1 MDARRGLRYTVV
13 SLGAVALGG
22 GLALLAS
29 GRAWTTVHV
38 DRPAPLPDLSVG
50 LTGRTLQAAVP
61 GLAVVALAGVVALL
75 ATRGVARRIVGVVIA
90 LAGVALAVAAGEAG
104 AVSSEQARRLV
115 ADTRTGTVLDPT
127 APLRLVS
134 QHVWPVLAIV
144 GAVLVVAGG
153 VLAASGRT
161 AGGGLGRRYE
171 APTTTPDPPASG
183 ESDLALWQ
191 RLDRGDDPT
200 ARTQS

>member
-1 MDARRGLRYTVV
+1 MDARLRYAVA
-13 SLGAVALGG
+13 SLCAVALGG

-29 GRAWTTVHV
+29 GRAWVTVLV

-75 ATRGVARRIVGVVIA
+75 ATRGVARRIVGAVVA
-90 LAGVALAVAAGEAG
+90 LAGVALAVAAAG
-104 AVSSEQARRLV
+104 SGSVSSGEARRLV

-127 APLRLVS
+127 APLGLVS
-134 QHVWPVLAIV
+134 HHVWPVLAIV
-144 GAVLVVAGG
+144 GAVLIVAGG
-153 VLAASGRT
+153 LLAALGRT
-161 AGGGLGRRYE
+161 AGAGLGRRYE
-171 APTTTPDPPASG
+171 APTTATGSSASG

>member
-1 MDARRGLRYTVV
+1 MDARRDLRHMVV
-13 SLGAVALGG
+13 SVGAVALGG

-29 GRAWTTVHV
+29 GRTWVTVHV
-38 DRPAPLPDLSVG
+38 DRPAPLPDFSVG

-75 ATRGVARRIVGVVIA
+75 ATRGVARRIVGAVIA
-90 LAGVALAVAAGEAG
+90 GAGVALAIAAAGAG
-104 AVSSEQARRLV
+104 MVSSGEARRLV
-115 ADTRTGTVLDPT
+115 ADTRTGTVLDPA

-153 VLAASGRT
+153 VLAALGWT
-161 AGGGLGRRYE
+161 ASAGLGRRYE
-171 APTTTPDPPASG
+171 APTTATGPPPSG

>member
-1 MDARRGLRYTVV
+1 
-13 SLGAVALGG
+13 
-22 GLALLAS
+22 
-29 GRAWTTVHV
+29 VHV

-75 ATRGVARRIVGVVIA
+75 ATRGVARRIVGAVIA
-90 LAGVALAVAAGEAG
+90 LAGVALALAAGEAG
-104 AVSSEQARRLV
+104 SVSSDEARRLL
-115 ADTRTGTVLDPT
+115 ADTRTGMVLDPT
-127 APLRLVS
+127 APVRLAS

-153 VLAASGRT
+153 VLAASGWT

-171 APTTTPDPPASG
+171 APTTATAPPASG

>member
-13 SLGAVALGG
+13 SLAAVALGG

-29 GRAWTTVHV
+29 GRAWVTVHV

-61 GLAVVALAGVVALL
+61 GLAVVALAGVVGLL
-75 ATRGVARRIVGVVIA
+75 ATRGLARRIVGAVIV
-90 LAGVALAVAAGEAG
+90 LAGVALAIAASGAG
-104 AVSSEQARRLV
+104 SVSSAEARRLV
-115 ADTRTGTVLDPT
+115 AETRTGTSLDPM
-127 APLRLVS
+127 APLRLSS

-153 VLAASGRT
+153 VLAALGWTSG
-161 AGGGLGRRYE
+161 AGLGRRYE
-171 APTTTPDPPASG
+171 APTTATGPPVSG
-183 ESDLALWQ
+183 EIDLALWQ

>member
-1 MDARRGLRYTVV
+1 MDRRRDLRHTVIA
-13 SLGAVALGG
+13 LGAVALGG
-22 GLALLAS
+22 GVALLAS
-29 GRAWTTVHV
+29 GRAWVTVHV

-61 GLAVVALAGVVALL
+61 GLAVVALAGVVGLL
-75 ATRGVARRIVGVVIA
+75 ATRGVARRLVGAVVA
-90 LAGVALAVAAGEAG
+90 VAGAGLAVAAAG
-104 AVSSEQARRLV
+104 AGSVSSDEARRLV
-115 ADTRTGTVLDPT
+115 ADTRTGTVLDPG
-127 APLRLVS
+127 APVRLVS
-134 QHVWPVLAIV
+134 HPVWPALAAV

-153 VLAASGRT
+153 VLAALGWT

-171 APTTTPDPPASG
+171 APAVAPAPSG
-183 ESDLALWQ
+183 SDETDVALWQ

>member
-1 MDARRGLRYTVV
+1 MGGDRGLRRTVI

-22 GLALLAS
+22 GVALLAS
-29 GRAWTTVHV
+29 GRPWVTVHL
-38 DRPAPLPDLSVG
+38 DRSAPLPDLSVA

-75 ATRGVARRIVGVVIA
+75 ATRGLARRLVGAVVA
-90 LAGVALAVAAGEAG
+90 LSGFGLAVAAVSAG
-104 AVSSEQARRLV
+104 SLSVDEARRLV
-115 ADTRTGTVLDPT
+115 ADTRTGTVLDPA

-134 QHVWPVLAIV
+134 HHLWPVLAV
-144 GAVLVVAGG
+144 AGGALIVAGG
-153 VLAASGRT
+153 VLAALGWTS
-161 AGGGLGRRYE
+161 GGLGHRYE
-171 APTTTPDPPASG
+171 APTVAAGPPAAG
-183 ESDLALWQ
+183 DTDLALWQ

>member
-13 SLGAVALGG
+13 SLAAAALGG

-29 GRAWTTVHV
+29 GRAWVTVHV

-75 ATRGVARRIVGVVIA
+75 ATRGPARRIVGAVIA
-90 LAGVALAVAAGEAG
+90 LAGVALAIAAAGAG
-104 AVSSEQARRLV
+104 SVSPGEARRLV
-115 ADTRTGTVLDPT
+115 ADTRTGSVLEPT

-134 QHVWPVLAIV
+134 HQVWPALAVI
-144 GAVLVVAGG
+144 GGLLVVAGG
-153 VLAASGRT
+153 VLAALGWT
-161 AGGGLGRRYE
+161 VGAALGRRYE
-171 APTTTPDPPASG
+171 APTTASGPPASD

>member
-1 MDARRGLRYTVV
+1 MDARQDLRSTVV

-29 GRAWTTVHV
+29 GRAWVTVHV
-38 DRPAPLPDLSVG
+38 DRPAPLPDLAVG

-61 GLAVVALAGVVALL
+61 GLAVVALAGVIALL
-75 ATRGVARRIVGVVIA
+75 ATRGVARRIVGAVIA
-90 LAGVALAVAAGEAG
+90 LAGVALAIAAAGAG
-104 AVSSEQARRLV
+104 SVSSGEARRLV
-115 ADTRTGTVLDPT
+115 ADTRIGTVLDPT

-134 QHVWPVLAIV
+134 HHVWPVLAIV
-144 GAVLVVAGG
+144 ASVLVVAGG
-153 VLAASGRT
+153 LLAALGWT
-161 AGGGLGRRYE
+161 AGAGLGRRYE
-171 APTTTPDPPASG
+171 APTTATGPPSPG
-183 ESDLALWQ
+183 ESNLAMWQ

>member
-29 GRAWTTVHV
+29 GGAWMTVHV
-38 DRPAPLPDLSVG
+38 DRPAPLPVMSVG

-75 ATRGVARRIVGVVIA
+75 ATRGVARRIVGAVIA

-104 AVSSEQARRLV
+104 SVSSDEARRQL
-115 ADTRTGTVLDPT
+115 ADTRTGMVL
-127 APLRLVS
+127 
-134 QHVWPVLAIV
+134 
-144 GAVLVVAGG
+144 
-153 VLAASGRT
+153 
-161 AGGGLGRRYE
+161 
-171 APTTTPDPPASG
+171 PASG

-191 RLDRGDDPT
+191 RLDLGDDPT